1 MNASVAFVGSAPTTL
16 KVSCLLVNYFSAATL
31 GRALQS
37 VLAQQLAS
45 ASLQIA
51 LDVVVVDNSVD
62 AQEARQL
69 QEKMAALPTPSN
81 ISVQLIL
88 NSTNIG
94 FGEGN
99 NLAFAKCQGD
109 MVMLLNP
116 DARMSAHC
124 LLSLAEA
131 LLKHDKLGA
140 CCPQQFWDDAHAW
153 QLPPAWLPS
162 GIGTWTLK
170 KAHHDARTALRLSNA
185 YRNLALQSWLSSKHV
200 SATTVNSLSIQTS
213 THTSQPVV
221 QRALSGGAMMVRRI
235 AITGPL
241 FDPAYFMYFEDSDL
255 SMRLTQQGWTLAMV
269 PDAHLVHEW
278 THSAGKVAM
287 MEASKALYFERHFNG
302 RDQWQQRLAA
312 FTTQSKGAL
321 DNPLGASDVALTG
334 EAWSVKV
341 PEAWA
346 DAWLLEASPSP
357 LLTPS
362 LGQLGSGQTAT
373 VTKALL
379 SRMSYAPEGSQQR
392 TAVYVRLGPSKA
404 TRETLPVFKLDL
416 N

>member
-1 MNASVAFVGSAPTTL
+1 MNASVGSAPTTL
-16 KVSCLLVNYFSAATL
+16 KVSCLLVNYFSAETL
-31 GRALQS
+31 GRALHS
-37 VLAQQLAS
+37 VLAQQLAN

-88 NSTNIG
+88 NPTNTG

-116 DARMSAHC
+116 DARMGPHC

-131 LLKHDKLGA
+131 LHQHDGLGA

-162 GIGTWTLK
+162 GIGTWTLT

-185 YRNLALQSWLSSKHV
+185 YRNLALQSWLSS
-200 SATTVNSLSIQTS
+200 NQTS
-213 THTSQPVV
+213 TQTSPPVV
-221 QRALSGGAMMVRRI
+221 QRALSGGAMMVRRSAI
-235 AITGPL
+235 AGPL

-255 SMRLTQQGWTLAMV
+255 SLRLTQQGWTLAMV

-287 MEASKALYFERHFNG
+287 MEASKAHYFERHFNG
-302 RDQWQQRLAA
+302 RGQWQRRLAA
-312 FTTQSKGAL
+312 LTAQSKGAL

-334 EAWSVKV
+334 EDWSVKV
-341 PEAWA
+341 PQAWA

-357 LLTPS
+357 LLIPS
-362 LGQLGSGQTAT
+362 VGQLGSGQTAT
-373 VTKALL
+373 VTKELL
-379 SRMSYAPEGSQQR
+379 SRMSFAPEGSQQR
-392 TAVYVRLGPSKA
+392 TAVYVRLGPAKA